1 MKKKGCFNDWF
12 MIKDVFLQTIRGVS
26 ASTLRHGHYFTRGQV
41 ANEPVLKDFCEKV
54 LKKIK
59 ASVNFGELGLYEEKA
74 VLHFH
79 GSIIG
84 DVIVFYSDYDKFNDG
99 FSV

>member
-1 MKKKGCFNDWF
+1 
-12 MIKDVFLQTIRGVS
+12 MIKDVFLRAIRGTS
-26 ASTLRHGHYFTRGQV
+26 IDTLRHGHYFTRGQI

-54 LKKIK
+54 LRKFRSPVKFDK
-59 ASVNFGELGLYEEKA
+59 LALYDDKA

-79 GSIIG
+79 GSIISE
-84 DVIVFYSDYDKFNDG
+84 VVVLYTDYDKFNDG

>member
-1 MKKKGCFNDWF
+1 
-12 MIKDVFLQTIRGVS
+12 MIKDVFLQTIKGVS
-26 ASTLRHGHYFTRGQV
+26 ASTLRCGHYFTRSQV
-41 ANEPVLKDFCEKV
+41 AHEPVLKDFCEKV
-54 LKKIK
+54 LRKFKSPIWTEFK
-59 ASVNFGELGLYEEKA
+59 FDKLALHDDKA

-84 DVIVFYSDYDKFNDG
+84 DVVVFYSDYDKFNDG

>member
-1 MKKKGCFNDWF
+1 

-26 ASTLRHGHYFTRGQV
+26 ESTLRHGHYFTRSQI

-54 LKKIK
+54 LRKFKSPVK
-59 ASVNFGELGLYEEKA
+59 LDKLALHDDRA

-79 GSIIG
+79 GSIISE
-84 DVIVFYSDYDKFNDG
+84 VVVLYANYDKFNDG

>member
-1 MKKKGCFNDWF
+1 
-12 MIKDVFLQTIRGVS
+12 MIKDVFLQKIRGVS
-26 ASTLRHGHYFTRGQV
+26 TSTLRHGHYFTRGQV

-59 ASVNFGELGLYEEKA
+59 APVNLDELTLHEGKA
-74 VLHFH
+74 VLHFY
-79 GSIIG
+79 GSVIG
-84 DVIVFYSDYDKFNDG
+84 EVVVFYSDYDKFNDG

>member
-1 MKKKGCFNDWF
+1 
-12 MIKDVFLQTIRGVS
+12 MIKDVFLQKINGVS
-26 ASTLRHGHYFTRGQV
+26 ASTLRCGHYFTRDQI

-59 ASVNFGELGLYEEKA
+59 ASVNFGELGLYDDKA
-74 VLHFH
+74 VFHFH
-79 GSIIG
+79 GNIIG
-84 DVIVFYSDYDKFNDG
+84 DVVVFYSDYDNYNDG